1 MFCFLGSIDF
11 DPIKI
16 VKIKSLKKKTNKKTQ
31 KKTTYLKSTKTLNQ
45 KF

>member
-16 VKIKSLKKKTNKKTQ
+16 VKIKSKKKNPPKNQKT
-31 KKTTYLKSTKTLNQ
+31 KHLKSTKTLNQ